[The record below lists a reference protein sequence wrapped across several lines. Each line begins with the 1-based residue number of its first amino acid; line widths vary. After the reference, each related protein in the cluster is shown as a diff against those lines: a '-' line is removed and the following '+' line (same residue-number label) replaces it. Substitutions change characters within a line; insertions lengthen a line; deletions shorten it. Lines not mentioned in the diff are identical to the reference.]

1 MNGFSPVCKGN
12 KMRKLLTVLLL
23 CLLLSNSGC
32 LLVGA
37 ALVGGA
43 LGQMAGNA
51 ANARQSRQRQ
61 EEMEAE
67 RLLLEQKHNRYD

>member
-1 MNGFSPVCKGN
+1 
-12 KMRKLLTVLLL
+12 MRKLLTVLLL

-43 LGQMAGNA
+43 LGHMAGTA
-51 ANARQSRQRQ
+51 ANEAQSRQRQ

-67 RLLLEQKHNRYD
+67 RLRVERERLRLEEERRNRYD